1 MHQDQS
7 KDSSQYFNNSH
18 VQRISLLGDNT
29 PESKWFIN
37 ADTVNLREV
46 EEIRE
51 KIDYLIKV
59 KERENLITKIYIEYK

>member
-1 MHQDQS
+1 VHKDQS
-7 KDSSQYFNNSH
+7 KDTSQYFNNSH
-18 VQRISLLGDNT
+18 VQRINLLGDNT

-59 KERENLITKIYIEYK
+59 IGRFFWMVNLISF

>member
-1 MHQDQS
+1 MHKDQS
-7 KDSSQYFNNSH
+7 KDTSQYFNNSH
-18 VQRISLLGDNT
+18 VQRINLLGDNT

-59 KERENLITKIYIEYK
+59 IGRFFWMVNLISF